1 MQEAFLEVQA
11 ASLQA
16 ALEVQAAFQHH
27 QEEEV
32 EDGYLVEEVVEE
44 EDHLLRPFLVGEEV
58 EVEGRL
64 LLPYLEEVVEEVVS
78 RMPADYCTYSVP
90 FDRTVI

>member
-32 EDGYLVEEVVEE
+32 EDGYPVEEVVEE
-44 EDHLLRPFLVGEEV
+44 EDHLHRPFLVGEEV
-58 EVEGRL
+58 EVEGLL
-64 LLPYLEEVVEEVVS
+64 LLPYLEGVVEEAVI